1 MLGNEFKNEKTNIEG
16 KKYDKYFMEKKE
28 LLSFTKDDEY
38 IQESLKEMLKDLEEV
53 KKYINKYNPKF
64 FENLELVDF
73 RDSGGESNVYTVI
86 PIYKRQK
93 EKNLN
98 RKVIMKVILN
108 NSQKENNKEFSIS
121 YKLKNQNVINNYG
134 YSTIKK
140 NESSMILMEDA
151 RYGSIRN
158 FLRNILKR
166 KTLSESF
173 ICYLAYQIL
182 NSIKYIHKCNVAHM
196 DIKLQNIV
204 IDEYLTTKLIDFSI
218 SINYKDKKPNDSI
231 ELPCKGTSFYMS
243 KEVLES
249 KEIKIKDLQKV
260 DLYALGVLL
269 YNLAFGCYPYG
280 LSYGDEEN
288 FEVILKKIKEGKL
301 EYNSNNNKK
310 AYSSYF
316 LDFLTKLLEKDIN
329 KRINIKDA
337 ENHYWIQGANILL
350 DEKEQYYNL
359 EKFTCY
365 LLTDYF
371 KSFNDYIH
379 N

>member
-1 MLGNEFKNEKTNIEG
+1 MMGNEFKNEIKNIEG
-16 KKYDKYFMEKKE
+16 KKYDKYDMEKKAQ
-28 LLSFTKDDEY
+28 LSFTKDDEY

-53 KKYINKYNPKF
+53 KKYFNKYIPKF
-64 FENLELVDF
+64 FENFELLDF
-73 RDSGGESNVYTVI
+73 LDSGGESNIYTVI
-86 PIYKRQK
+86 PICKRQN
-93 EKNLN
+93 EKNLR

-108 NSQKENNKEFSIS
+108 NNQKENNKEYWIS
-121 YKLKNQNVINNYG
+121 YKLKNQNIINNYG
-134 YSTIKK
+134 YSPIKK
-140 NESSMILMEDA
+140 NESSMILMDDA
-151 RYGSIRN
+151 KYGSIRN
-158 FLRNILKR
+158 FVKNILKR

-173 ICYLAYQIL
+173 ISYLAYQIL

-218 SINYKDKKPNDSI
+218 SINYKDKKQNDSI
-231 ELPCKGTSFYMS
+231 ELPCKGTIFYMP

-249 KEIKIKDLQKV
+249 KKIKIKHLQKV
-260 DLYALGVLL
+260 DLYSLGVLL
-269 YNLAFGCYPYG
+269 YKLAFGCYPYG

-288 FEVILKKIKEGKL
+288 FEVILQKIKEGKL
-301 EYNSNNNKK
+301 EYNNNNNKK

-337 ENHYWIQGANILL
+337 EKHYWIQGANILL

-365 LLTDYF
+365 LLTDNF
-371 KSFNDYIH
+371 KIFNDYIH